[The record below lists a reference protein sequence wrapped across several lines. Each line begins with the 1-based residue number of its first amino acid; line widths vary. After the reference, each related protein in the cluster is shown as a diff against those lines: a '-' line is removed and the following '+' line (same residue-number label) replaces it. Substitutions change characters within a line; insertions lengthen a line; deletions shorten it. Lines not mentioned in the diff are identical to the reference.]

1 MKKRN
6 IIGSIVLGV
15 GLGSVVVGTSDSN
28 IVRVIIGL
36 LLMVTGISV
45 LLSRTDREAGRHT
58 RKIFEKFT
66 TGQSSASLPREVS
79 RPRSTPEVSSLIA
92 A

>member
-28 IVRVIIGL
+28 LVRVIIGL
-36 LLMVTGISV
+36 LLIVTGISV
-45 LLSRTDREAGRHT
+45 LLARTDREAGRHA
-58 RKIFEKFT
+58 REIFQKFT
-66 TGQSSASLPREVS
+66 TGQSAASLSSEV
-79 RPRSTPEVSSLIA
+79 
-92 A
+92 

>member
-28 IVRVIIGL
+28 IVRVIIGVL
-36 LLMVTGISV
+36 LIVTGISV

-58 RKIFEKFT
+58 REIFQKFT
-66 TGQSSASLPREVS
+66 TGQRSESMSREASYSSTLSAETRK
-79 RPRSTPEVSSLIA
+79 SS
-92 A
+92 